1 MAKGIHDA
9 RYRRLIEAL
18 LQARRQAGLSQSE
31 LAQRLGTR
39 QQFVSK
45 FESGERRLDVVE
57 FIDIGCALNVDVMPL
72 LGDIARSALVSRG

>member
-9 RYRRLIEAL
+9 RYKGLIDAL
-18 LQARRQAGLSQSE
+18 LQARREAGLSQSE

-45 FESGERRLDVVE
+45 YESGERRLDVVK
-57 FIDIGCALNVDVMPL
+57 FIDIGHALNVDLMPL
-72 LGDIARSALVSRG
+72 LGDIARCALVSRG